1 MPNNSLSS
9 CSITYVGNLS
19 NQSYRSNIRTITTTT
34 KTNTN
39 WRRF

>member
-1 MPNNSLSS
+1 MSNNALSS

-19 NQSYRSNIRTITTTT
+19 NQSYRSSIRTTTIIITTT

-39 WRRF
+39 